1 FYLQKK
7 VQDLQSYKNHADNYF
22 CSLIP
27 GSPTFSTKYT
37 SGGLLFKQNECNMQ
51 YVTNTAFLLVTY
63 AKYLQGSGESV
74 SCGSHGFAAKD
85 LISLAKKQ
93 VDYIL
98 GDNPAKLSYMVGFGE
113 KYPQRVHHRGSSIPS
128 IRQQPS
134 QIACKDGFQH
144 LNSGSSNPNL
154 LVGAIMGGPDQ
165 GDNFS
170 DDRNNHEQSEPA
182 TYFNAPFV
190 GAVAY
195 FIGSPSTTTG

>member
-7 VQDLQSYKNHADNYF
+7 VQDLQSYKNYADNYF

-74 SCGSHGFAAKD
+74 SCGLHGFAAKD
-85 LISLAKKQ
+85 LIFLAKKQ
-93 VDYIL
+93 VDYIS
-98 GDNPAKLSYMVGFGE
+98 GDNPAKMSYMVGFGE

-128 IRQQPS
+128 TRQQPR
-134 QIACKDGFQH
+134 
-144 LNSGSSNPNL
+144 SSNPNV

-165 GDNFS
+165 GNNFS

-190 GAVAY
+190 GVVAY
-195 FIGSPSTTTG
+195 FVGSLSTTTS